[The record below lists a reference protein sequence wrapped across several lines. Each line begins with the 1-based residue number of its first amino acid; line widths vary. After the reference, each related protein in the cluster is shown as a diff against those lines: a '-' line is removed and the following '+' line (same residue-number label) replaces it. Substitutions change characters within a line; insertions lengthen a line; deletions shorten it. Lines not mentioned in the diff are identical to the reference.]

1 MVKTGK
7 IRDGPKGNL
16 KRWRKGQSSS
26 SNPELKKHREN
37 ARSKFF
43 HLQPTS
49 KSNSGLTLEAL
60 KIHDEMQDSCFS
72 SSMDNDGSEGGQTFG
87 TFLSGLSDCS
97 NITFKK
103 IQRYWQN
110 NSAKHKEVCAVIA
123 AITEVIRQ
131 QGGAESD
138 TAYFAALVT
147 ALDSVED
154 AESVAAVAY
163 LLSMTCK
170 RVPQPVLRA
179 KFSEVSKLLV
189 ETLGKFSNN
198 SSESPTALARSLL
211 ICLAI
216 ILRNQNL
223 ETWSHASTMNVYQT
237 LLSFSFHSKPKIRK
251 AAQNG
256 VCAVLKASCFML
268 TESPPKT
275 HPAASTTAKYCTQF
289 IEKSGSVTSESSSSA
304 CHAVSL
310 LGEILHC
317 VPSTSLKQSCETI
330 LKLMMLSQPIVK
342 SVCLQA
348 LHTMFKNRPKSEFL
362 SAEMNAQI
370 MTALYDYLPSAN
382 DIQLLQAW
390 FVVMEEAVKNMSFIY
405 NNTSERKSNV
415 EQLGLAHITK
425 LCKTCLKIME
435 SGIRHSSKSAALTAM
450 AVLENIRSY
459 KSSEEVTSTYKAAI
473 KDIFKL
479 LEEGLRYKY
488 HSVWDM
494 IFELFY
500 AAYKFLATQDNFQ
513 VVCGSITSM
522 ADLRNTPL
530 FPHKVSLDKALG
542 AAISTIG
549 PKLLLEAV
557 PLMIDG
563 NETEYDFPRSW
574 LLPLL
579 RDHVKNTELG
589 FFNSYFLPLAAK
601 LRVKALQLK
610 SSGQESVSSPYDTLQ
625 YQIWLLLPNFCDGA
639 TDVSAALPTLARTIG
654 SAITEREDLRSIA
667 MQALRTLIT
676 KCTKEEDR
684 KTIGR
689 FSKNY
694 LPILFNLYTTLPST
708 DDVEME
714 EEDEKQPEIDLN
726 KRKSP
731 DRLAALETIRLY
743 LPLADKKMICS
754 YFLKAQKRVFDGD
767 DENDATRLALLD
779 LLIAMAMYVD
789 EETLNNVYQDMKP
802 MLNSSNR
809 SMQKKAYRLLEEV
822 CGSDSDDCRAFID
835 SKLHEIKELLSDGL
849 TSASPSS
856 KGPRLKC
863 MEKVMRIL
871 ATNEKYSS
879 EDCIKF
885 MRDLIPEV
893 IMCTREK
900 KRARAAAFN
909 ILVTAG
915 DVYCEIATRMSDDDN
930 QVELRHQA
938 LTEYFQICFAGLGG
952 SPITITASICALSR
966 LIYEFKDKM
975 SSELMNNCITNVCF
989 LLGTNTREVC
999 KAALGFVTVLIT
1011 ILDRSTL
1018 AQHLKDILGALFEWK
1033 SETRRHFRFRVKKML
1048 ERLVKKFGYEMINS
1062 LVPPDHRKQ
1071 LANLRKTKERQK
1083 RQQKERNEK
1092 KKDEEDED
1100 ITIKPKKAESI
1111 EELLADSDSDDDNDD
1126 ISDRK
1131 SGKKKP
1137 ASSAWLKDSQ
1147 DEPMNLLDQS
1157 VSQKIIATNPR
1168 NTSKSSKKQSEVFKS
1183 APDGR
1188 LIIDDEDDKEDVEK
1202 VLGNLGIKKKDMSN
1216 KESLISPSRKR
1227 NVTFAEDIDDDS
1239 DNEQSSYKPG
1249 GKGIHRSTEN
1259 VYKAKKAKGDIKRKG
1274 MHDPYTYIPLN
1285 KSVLNKRKRK
1295 KLQGQFDGLV
1305 RAAKHGAAK
1314 GRKTKSKKK

>member
-1 MVKTGK
+1 MVKAGK
-7 IRDGPKGNL
+7 LKGGNKGKL

-26 SNPELKKHREN
+26 SNPDVKKYREK

-43 HLQPTS
+43 HLHPTS
-49 KSNSGLTLEAL
+49 KSNTGLTLEAL
-60 KIHDEMQDSCFS
+60 KIHDEMQDSHLS
-72 SSMDNDGSEGGQTFG
+72 PSVDDDGSEGGQTFG

-131 QGGAESD
+131 QGGEESD

-147 ALDSVED
+147 ALDSVENV
-154 AESVAAVAY
+154 ESVTAVSY

-189 ETLGKFSNN
+189 ETLERFSNI
-198 SSESPTALARSLL
+198 SSESPTALVRSLL
-211 ICLAI
+211 ICLATV
-216 ILRNQNL
+216 LRNQTV
-223 ETWSHASTMNVYQT
+223 ETWSHLSTINVYQT
-237 LLSFSFHSKPKIRK
+237 LLSYSFHSKPKIRK

-268 TESPPKT
+268 TEEPPKV
-275 HPAASTTAKYCTQF
+275 HPAASTTAKYCVQF
-289 IEKSGSVTSESSSSA
+289 IEKSGSTSSDASSSV

-310 LGEILHC
+310 LSGILHC
-317 VPSTSLKQSCETI
+317 FPSASLKQSCETI

-348 LHTMFKNRPKSEFL
+348 FHTMFKNRPKPEFL
-362 SAEMNAQI
+362 SAEMNAQL

-390 FVVMEEAVKNMSFIY
+390 LAVMEESVKNMSFIY
-405 NNTSERKSNV
+405 QTLTEKKTQV
-415 EQLGLAHITK
+415 GQLALAHIAK

-435 SGIRHSSKSAALTAM
+435 SGIRHSSRSAASTVV
-450 AVLENIRSY
+450 AVLEILHSY
-459 KSSEEVTSTYKAAI
+459 GSCEEVSTMFKANV

-479 LEEGLRYKY
+479 LEDGLRYKY
-488 HSVWDM
+488 HSVWDL
-494 IFELFY
+494 IFEIFH
-500 AAYKFLATQDNFQ
+500 AAYKFLAKPENFK
-513 VVCGSITSM
+513 VVCNSITSM

-530 FPHKVSLDKALG
+530 FPHKVLLDKALG
-542 AAISTIG
+542 AATVAIG
-549 PKLLLEAV
+549 PRLLLEAV

-563 NETEYDFPRSW
+563 TETDYNFPRSW

-579 RDHVKNTELG
+579 RDHVKNTEIG

-601 LRVKALQLK
+601 IRVKAIQLK
-610 SSGQESVSSPYDTLQ
+610 TSSQQSLAAPYDTLQ

-639 TDVSAALPTLARTIG
+639 TDVPAAFSTLARTIG
-654 SAITEREDLRSIA
+654 SAITEREDLRPIA

-676 KCTKEEDR
+676 KCTAENDR
-684 KTIGR
+684 KTISR
-689 FSKNY
+689 FAKNY

-714 EEDEKQPEIDLN
+714 DDNEKESDVDLN
-726 KRKSP
+726 KKKSP

-743 LPLADKKMICS
+743 LPLADKKMIS
-754 YFLKAQKRVFDGD
+754 GYFSKAQKRVFNAI
-767 DENDATRLALLD
+767 DENDATRLSLLD
-779 LLIAMAMYVD
+779 LLIAMAMYTDVD
-789 EETLNNVYQDMKP
+789 TLNNVYQDMKP
-802 MLNSSNR
+802 MLNSFNR

-822 CGSDSDDCRAFID
+822 CGSNTDDCRTFVD
-835 SKLHEIKELLSDGL
+835 NKLNEIKELLTNGL
-849 TSASPSS
+849 TAASPSS

-863 MEKVMRIL
+863 MEKIL
-871 ATNEKYSS
+871 KLLAGNEKYSS
-879 EDCIKF
+879 EECIEF

-900 KRARAAAFN
+900 KRARVAAFN

-915 DVYCEIATRMSDDDN
+915 EVYMEIATRLSDEDN
-930 QVELRHQA
+930 KVELQRKA
-938 LTEYFQICFAGLGG
+938 LAEYFQICFAGLGG
-952 SPITITASICALSR
+952 SPVTVTASICALSR

-975 SSELMNNCITNVCF
+975 SSELLNNCITNVCF

-1071 LANLRKTKERQK
+1071 LANLKKTKERLK

-1092 KKDEEDED
+1092 TTTADNEDV
-1100 ITIKPKKAESI
+1100 TFKSKKAEGI
-1111 EELLADSDSDDDNDD
+1111 EELLADSDSDDDDV
-1126 ISDRK
+1126 SEK
-1131 SGKKKP
+1131 TKKKNSN
-1137 ASSAWLKDSQ
+1137 SSAWLKDSQ

-1157 VSQKIIATNPR
+1157 VSQKIIATNPHGSTK
-1168 NTSKSSKKQSEVFKS
+1168 NKVEAFKS
-1183 APDGR
+1183 TPDGR
-1188 LIIDDEDDKEDVEK
+1188 LIIGEDDEDNKEDIEEVYS
-1202 VLGNLGIKKKDMSN
+1202 NLGIKKALN
-1216 KESLISPSRKR
+1216 KESMISPSRKR
-1227 NVTFAEDIDDDS
+1227 KVTFAEDNDDDS
-1239 DNEQSSYKPG
+1239 DQEQASYKPG
-1249 GKGIHRSTEN
+1249 GKGIHRNMGN
-1259 VYKAKKAKGDIKRKG
+1259 VYKAKKAKGDIKQKG

-1295 KLQGQFDGLV
+1295 KMQGQFDGLV
-1305 RAAKHGAAK
+1305 RAAKHGATR
-1314 GRKTKSKKK
+1314 GRKTRLKKK